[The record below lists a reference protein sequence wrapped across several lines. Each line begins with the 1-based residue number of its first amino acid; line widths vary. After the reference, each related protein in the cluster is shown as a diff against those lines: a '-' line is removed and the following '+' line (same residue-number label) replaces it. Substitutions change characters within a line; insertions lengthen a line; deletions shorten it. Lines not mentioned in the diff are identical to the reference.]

1 MATTRA
7 RAGFVPH
14 CEIYGRADVASISFP
29 LCGHLDA
36 KPERRSATVAD
47 RVPVTE
53 IMSRDLICARPD
65 LPVDSL
71 LRLMIDRHVGCIPVV
86 DERGRPRGVVTK
98 SDLVE
103 QLDLSLQRLG
113 TIATQTTGD
122 VMMPLAIAIDERAT
136 VAHAARMMEL
146 EDTHHV
152 LIVSCGGYLVG
163 VVSAKDIVRW
173 LVVNDAS

>member
-7 RAGFVPH
+7 RASSTPT
-14 CEIYGRADVASISFP
+14 I
-29 LCGHLDA
+29 
-36 KPERRSATVAD
+36 AD

-53 IMSRDLICARPD
+53 IMSRDPICARPD
-65 LPVDSL
+65 LRVDAL
-71 LRLMIDRHVGCIPVV
+71 LRLMIDRHVGCVPIV
-86 DERGRPRGVVTK
+86 DERGRPRGIVTK

-103 QLDLSLQRLG
+103 QLDRSLQRLG
-113 TIATQTTGD
+113 TVATQTTGD
-122 VMMPLAIAIDERAT
+122 VMMPLAIAISERAT

-152 LIVSCGGYLVG
+152 LIVSCTGQLIG

-173 LVVNDAS
+173 LVANDAS